1 MTNLLPAPAGFF
13 ISRGSMDSTVL
24 YVGGAIGTG
33 IGTVAWWAFRSMHA
47 RIGEQEKELSAF
59 KLHAAETYVTNS
71 ALEKAIDRF
80 SASIDAVFKK
90 LESMDEKFDRR
101 LDSKAD
107 K

>member
-1 MTNLLPAPAGFF
+1 
-13 ISRGSMDSTVL
+13 MDNTVL
-24 YVGGAIGTG
+24 YIG
-33 IGTVAWWAFRSMHA
+33 GTVATGVGAVAFWMFRSLVGRVESNA
-47 RIGEQEKELSAF
+47 KELAAF

-80 SASIDAVFKK
+80 SAAIDAVFKK

>member
-1 MTNLLPAPAGFF
+1 LDN
-13 ISRGSMDSTVL
+13 TVL
-24 YVGGAIGTG
+24 YIGGAVATG
-33 IGTVAWWAFRSMHA
+33 IATVAWWAVRSIHG
-47 RIGEQEKELSAF
+47 RQNEFEKDLAAF
-59 KLHAAETYVTNS
+59 KLHCAESYVTNS

>member
-1 MTNLLPAPAGFF
+1 
-13 ISRGSMDSTVL
+13 MDNTVL
-24 YVGGAIGTG
+24 YIGGAIAGG
-33 IGTVAWWAFRSMHA
+33 VSTVAWWAYRSLHA
-47 RIGEQEKELSAF
+47 RMGEAEKDLAAF

-90 LESMDEKFDRR
+90 LESMEGKFDRR

>member
-1 MTNLLPAPAGFF
+1 
-13 ISRGSMDSTVL
+13 MDSAVL
-24 YVGGAIGTG
+24 YIGGAAATAIGT
-33 IGTVAWWAFRSMHA
+33 VSWWAFRLIHA
-47 RIGEQEKELSAF
+47 RVEANEKELAAF